1 MVRIAIADD
10 HEVIRIFLR
19 KLIEGNPNWMVCG
32 EASNGLEAVELAA
45 RHHPDIIVI
54 DLTMKRLNGLE
65 AIAQIHKTLPK
76 IEILIF
82 SMHDSSE
89 LVHQAISAGARGFV
103 LKSGPAN
110 HVELALKTLSEHKP
124 YFSPEIAEILLHAA
138 ATESPKD
145 GNLPFGGQLLTLR
158 EREILKLLAEGNTN
172 KDIASCLDL
181 SVATVQT
188 HRASLMR
195 KLKTDSIA
203 KLILY
208 AVRNHIVDP

>member
-19 KLIEGNPNWMVCG
+19 KLVEGNPNWTVCG

-65 AIAQIHKTLPK
+65 AIAQIHKALPK

-89 LVHQAISAGARGFV
+89 LVRQAISAGARGFV

-124 YFSPEIAEILLHAA
+124 YFSPEISEILLHAA
-138 ATESPKD
+138 ATETPKD
-145 GNLPFGGQLLTLR
+145 RSLPFGGQLLTLR

>member
-19 KLIEGNPNWMVCG
+19 KLIEGNPSWMVCG

-45 RHHPDIIVI
+45 RHHPDIIVL

-65 AIAQIHKTLPK
+65 AIVQIHKTLPK

-89 LVHQAISAGARGFV
+89 LVCQAISAGARGFV
-103 LKSGPAN
+103 LKSGPVN
-110 HVELALKTLSEHKP
+110 HVESALRTLSEHRP
-124 YFSPEIAEILLHAA
+124 YFPPEIAEILLDA
-138 ATESPKD
+138 ATTEPRTD
-145 GNLPFGGQLLTLR
+145 GTLPFGGQLLTLR

-172 KDIASCLDL
+172 KDIASRLDL

-188 HRASLMR
+188 HRAGLMR